1 VVEVK
6 LTDAVDTSGH
16 GFREIEERNRLKA
29 AAEAAAKA
37 DLERRAYALADAV
50 DGIGVQGAI
59 EVLRVLDTD
68 PGQYLHLPEPEVAR
82 PVKVKQTTGMIR
94 TIRTNMRDLLLGYE
108 SLSRVL
114 PETER
119 TELRDPIFH
128 AVEALE
134 LMGRPA

>member
-1 VVEVK
+1 
-6 LTDAVDTSGH
+6 
-16 GFREIEERNRLKA
+16 
-29 AAEAAAKA
+29 
-37 DLERRAYALADAV
+37 
-50 DGIGVQGAI
+50 
-59 EVLRVLDTD
+59 
-68 PGQYLHLPEPEVAR
+68 
-82 PVKVKQTTGMIR
+82 MIR